1 MHVFASCDTSLMP
14 FATLKPQ
21 IRCIVLRTP
30 KEVCFSLA
38 ALRLADPSTP
48 QEDRREISKVR
59 PWTLFIIIPHCLL
72 FVPAALYP
80 LLQCPYDI
88 HALQIVIHS
97 GFKYLVLP
105 TEKEREFFSRVDEVN
120 WSPTLPQASRQ
131 LSEALASKDDSAP
144 LSSTDDVTLKLL
156 CSYLK

>member
-1 MHVFASCDTSLMP
+1 MHVFASDCDTSLMP
-14 FATLKPQ
+14 FATLKLQ

-59 PWTLFIIIPHCLL
+59 PWTRLYHHDAL
-72 FVPAALYP
+72 FVPAALCP
-80 LLQCPYDI
+80 LLQCPNDI

-105 TEKEREFFSRVDEVN
+105 TEKEREIFARVDEVN

-144 LSSTDDVTLKLL
+144 LSSADDVTLKLL